1 MIRVAICDDN
11 SIFVKDFK
19 KNVTAAFLSHNLAID
34 LCDYTS
40 GRLLLNNQHL
50 KSFDVIFLD
59 IDMPKLNG
67 FDIASSLKDENGK
80 TLFVFV
86 TNHNELVYDSFMFQ
100 PLNFITKGNTEIIQQ
115 RLDTVV
121 EQIKEHIIQ
130 QKTIILENGS
140 IGRTSVKV
148 SDIIYIE
155 SSRHN
160 VIFHIKSCE
169 DPITVPGSISV
180 LENEYS
186 DLGFVRIHKRY
197 LVNMAHL
204 FNINISKEY
213 IEFKNHSTLPVSRN
227 YKHRVNEEFTLYLRK
242 RS

>member
-19 KNVTAAFLSHNLAID
+19 KYVTAAFSSYDLAID
-34 LCDYTS
+34 LCDYSS
-40 GRLLLNNQHL
+40 GSLLLNNQHL
-50 KSFDVIFLD
+50 KPFDVIFLD
-59 IDMPKLNG
+59 IDMPEING
-67 FDIASSLKDENGK
+67 FDIASDLKEESSK

-100 PLNFITKGNTEIIQQ
+100 PLNFITKGNKEIMQQ
-115 RLDTVV
+115 RLNTVV

-130 QKTIILENGS
+130 QKTIILENELV
-140 IGRTSVKV
+140 GRTTVKV
-148 SDIIYIE
+148 SDILYIE
-155 SSRHN
+155 SNRHN

-169 DPITVPGSISV
+169 DPITVPGSISM

-186 DLGFVRIHKRY
+186 ELGFVRIHKRY
-197 LVNMAHL
+197 LINMAHL

-213 IEFKNHSTLPVSRN
+213 IEFKNHSKLPVSRN
-227 YKHRVNEEFTLYLRK
+227 YKHKVNEEFTLYLRK